1 MGRKSSFRKGLE
13 LGERW
18 PRVLR
23 MGKDTSF
30 ELSADYVGMLRR
42 VIKRSVPKGKITR
55 QEFETGF
62 RLGLKRGRR

>member
-23 MGKDTSF
+23 MQKDTSF
-30 ELSADYVGMLRR
+30 MLRGDYVGHLRK
-42 VIKRSVPKGKITR
+42 VIKRSIPKGKRTR